1 MAEDQ
6 SHERGTRPV
15 GMKSMLPIID
25 RIAGWLLAI
34 GALLHGYGSYL
45 AYPSLS
51 ANLVWA
57 WSGSVAALLLASINL
72 LRVNRPDDRALAWI
86 SLAGCLLWIG
96 IVGAFAATLPNPIDP
111 RPLYHL
117 VVTLVLAALSLRTA
131 LRR

>member
-1 MAEDQ
+1 
-6 SHERGTRPV
+6 
-15 GMKSMLPIID
+15 MKSMLPIID

-57 WSGSVAALLLASINL
+57 WSGSVAALLLAAINL

-96 IVGAFAATLPNPIDP
+96 IVGAFAATLPNPA
-111 RPLYHL
+111 RP
-117 VVTLVLAALSLRTA
+117 TAALSSRCDPRFSGVQSAHGVAPVTV
-131 LRR
+131 

>member
-1 MAEDQ
+1 MP
-6 SHERGTRPV
+6 R
-15 GMKSMLPIID
+15 MLPIVD
-25 RIAGWLLAI
+25 RMAGWLLMI

-57 WSGSVAALLLASINL
+57 LSGSVAALLLAAVNL
-72 LRVNRPDDRALAWI
+72 LRVNRPNDYVLAWI
-86 SLAGCLLWIG
+86 SFAGCLLWIG

-117 VVTLVLAALSLRTA
+117 VVTLILAAFSLQMA
-131 LRR
+131 LRPAIL